1 MLVKYTSCKN
11 IFDLSLSVL
20 LSVFLAAC
28 GSEQSSQT
36 VTEPAPTSVPTMSA
50 EAPVVEQQA
59 TPTPRPPSQQ
69 ERAERERNKA
79 IIASYMEILG
89 DSAAELEFLAAD
101 YQMIRSEFH
110 NLSYNADGSEL
121 ADIAEA
127 IQVAIPDRNDQI
139 VELIGEGD
147 TVVVQ
152 YQIQG
157 THQGNFYGIPATGK
171 SIDVEAVA
179 IFELADG
186 KIKDGWFM
194 SDEVRLLNQLGT
206 TMPARADGKII
217 VPPTNVATR
226 SGDELLAEALANPID
241 SQEYRNK
248 LKVNAYKAPN
258 APDGMYPV
266 KENNRPYNTYIRAG
280 FLHLA
285 EFAKEPAKSEFPM
298 GRAFPDRVDMIST
311 LIADGNKVVIR
322 FLLTATNTQS
332 LFGIPATNGPVGG
345 WEVGIMTFN
354 GDDWDLGW
362 WFGDDHGM
370 LSQVGGTPDYF
381 AVEESAE

>member
-1 MLVKYTSCKN
+1 MLVTRTSSKK
-11 IFDLSLSVL
+11 ILGLGLFAL
-20 LSVFLAAC
+20 LPVFLAAC
-28 GSEQSSQT
+28 GSEESSQT
-36 VTEPAPTSVPTMSA
+36 EIASAPASASTMPA
-50 EAPVVEQQA
+50 EAPVVGQQA
-59 TPTPRPPSQQ
+59 APTPRPPSQQ
-69 ERAERERNKA
+69 ERVERERNKA
-79 IIASYMEILG
+79 IIASYMEVFG
-89 DSAAELEFLAAD
+89 DSAAEQEFLAAD
-101 YQMIRSEFH
+101 YQMIRGEFH

-121 ADIAEA
+121 ADISDP
-127 IQVAIPDRNDQI
+127 IQVAIPDRHDEI
-139 VELIGEGD
+139 VELLGEGD

-171 SIDVEAVA
+171 SLDVEAVA
-179 IFELADG
+179 IFTLADG

-206 TMPARADGKII
+206 IMPARADGKII
-217 VPPTNVATR
+217 VPPSNVATR
-226 SGDELLAEALANPID
+226 SGDELLAEALADPID

-258 APDGMYPV
+258 APDGMYPT
-266 KENNRPYNTYIRAG
+266 KANNRPYNTYTRAG

-298 GRAFPDRVDMIST
+298 GGAFPDRVDMIAT

-322 FLLTATNTQS
+322 FLLTANNTQS

-381 AVEESAE
+381 AVEDSTE